1 MFTNSIDSTKANW
14 KAWLPLVTPA
24 LGVLLLYYAASGRP
38 ASKQLIKL
46 STQRSGLQTAI
57 EKLELR
63 SGALNNTLKQHADE
77 ILNRTKNSAES
88 ERVLLVGTELLSSPQ
103 TFGQLLDVFERH
115 RLHCQQT
122 EREEH
127 TERGQPASMS
137 YTFEL
142 TGAFVDVTAA
152 LQEVVETL
160 PSVVPEQLYL
170 RRESNGVCRWE
181 IVCQLERA
189 SR

>member
-1 MFTNSIDSTKANW
+1 MFTDSINLTKANW

-38 ASKQLIKL
+38 ASKKLIQL
-46 STQRSGLQTAI
+46 STQRTGLQTAV

-63 SGALNNTLKQHADE
+63 CEELNKTLQQHASE
-77 ILNRTKNSAES
+77 ISNRTGNSAES
-88 ERVLLVGTELLSSPQ
+88 DRILLIGTEVLSSPQ

-127 TERGQPASMS
+127 TERGQPASTS
-137 YTFEL
+137 YTFQL
-142 TGAFVDVTAA
+142 TGVFADVTAA